1 MTMFR
6 TLALAVALA
15 AVSVGAEAQP
25 PRNPPSAAA
34 AAPFVSDAE
43 VSVNGLVCDF
53 CAQALDKSFKRRA
66 EVSAIRVDLT
76 TKVVSIDFKPD
87 ATLDDATIRRII
99 TNAGYNV
106 TAIRRTGGPS

>member
-6 TLALAVALA
+6 TLALTVALA
-15 AVSVGAEAQP
+15 AVSVSAAAQP
-25 PRNPPSAAA
+25 TRNPPPPA

-106 TAIRRTGGPS
+106 TAIRRTGAGS